1 MSRFFVDLN
10 QFVVVRF
17 FQYFFFL
24 LFIHAFIEVKNNTI
38 FNWTG
43 LFFLRHHIPVS
54 IYFFVRQKMIQSAPL
69 KPRPAGKFIR
79 LYLDGVVYEEL
90 KKSAEKNSK
99 SIQHTAVLKIEEA
112 LGLKE

>member
-1 MSRFFVDLN
+1 
-10 QFVVVRF
+10 
-17 FQYFFFL
+17 
-24 LFIHAFIEVKNNTI
+24 
-38 FNWTG
+38 
-43 LFFLRHHIPVS
+43 
-54 IYFFVRQKMIQSAPL
+54 MIQSAPL

-90 KKSAEKNSK
+90 KKSAKKNSK